1 MEKAELILFFI
12 FGAIAVA
19 AAIMTITRRNPVHSV
34 IWLVLNFLALAVI
47 YLLMKA
53 QFIAVVQV
61 IVYMGAIMVLF
72 LFVVMLLNLKDER
85 KLSENIT
92 YTKITAILFTVLFGC
107 LMIYLY
113 LTSNFLRLT
122 SFGQPAIEIGKA
134 EVIGKELFLNYAY
147 PIEIAGLILLVGVVG
162 AAVLAKKKFE

>member
-1 MEKAELILFFI
+1 MEKTELILFFI
-12 FGAIAVA
+12 FSAIAIVA
-19 AAIMTITRRNPVHSV
+19 ATMTITRRNPVHSV
-34 IWLVLNFLALAVI
+34 IWLVLNFLALAGI

-53 QFIAVVQV
+53 QFIAVAQV

-72 LFVVMLLNLKDER
+72 LFVVMLLNLQEER

-92 YTKITAILFTVLFGC
+92 YTKITAILFTLLFGS

-113 LTSNFLRLT
+113 LNT
-122 SFGQPAIEIGKA
+122 SFSRLANSGQSAYEIGKA
-134 EVIGKELFLNYAY
+134 SVIGKELFLHYAY
-147 PIEIAGLILLVGVVG
+147 PVEVAGLILLVGVVG

>member
-12 FGAIAVA
+12 FGAVAITAAVL
-19 AAIMTITRRNPVHSV
+19 TITRRNPVHSV
-34 IWLVLNFLALAVI
+34 IWLVLNFLALAGI

-72 LFVVMLLNLKDER
+72 LFVVMLLNLKEER

-92 YTKITAILFTVLFGC
+92 YTKITAVLFTILFGS
-107 LMIYLY
+107 LMIYL
-113 LTSNFLRLT
+113 FLNSSFSRLT
-122 SFGQPAIEIGKA
+122 SFGQPASEIGKA
-134 EVIGKELFLNYAY
+134 DVIGKELFLNYAY
-147 PIEIAGLILLVGVVG
+147 PIEVAGILLLVGVIG
-162 AAVLAKKKFE
+162 SAVLAKKKFE